1 MKAFNYKIGVKT
13 CADEIGIISD
23 IMSEID
29 NQKAAL
35 HLNTNLVPS
44 PLAHN
49 SYIDELGLSNHSSKS
64 SG

>member
-1 MKAFNYKIGVKT
+1 MEFNYKIGAK
-13 CADEIGIISD
+13 AYASEIDIISD

-35 HLNTNLVPS
+35 HLNTNLVPY

-49 SYIDELGLSNHSSKS
+49 SYIDELGPSNHSSKS

>member
-35 HLNTNLVPS
+35 HLNTNLVPY

-49 SYIDELGLSNHSSKS
+49 SYIDEVGPSDQSHKSN
-64 SG
+64 G